1 MIFILKESDRE
12 LIYLGGGAGMA
23 PLRSHLSY
31 LFETVNTA
39 RKVSFWYGARSS
51 EDMFYQEYF
60 EKLEAGN
67 PNFSFHVSLSEPK
80 PDDKLKWNVGF
91 IHEYLLNSYLASHN
105 QPGEIEYYLCGPPA
119 MIEAALKMLKSLGVS
134 DDMIAYDE
142 F

>member
-1 MIFILKESDRE
+1 MVHVLLTICFIRNISKNWRQD
-12 LIYLGGGAGMA
+12 
-23 PLRSHLSY
+23 
-31 LFETVNTA
+31 
-39 RKVSFWYGARSS
+39 
-51 EDMFYQEYF
+51 
-60 EKLEAGN
+60 N

-134 DDMIAYDE
+134 DDMIAFDE